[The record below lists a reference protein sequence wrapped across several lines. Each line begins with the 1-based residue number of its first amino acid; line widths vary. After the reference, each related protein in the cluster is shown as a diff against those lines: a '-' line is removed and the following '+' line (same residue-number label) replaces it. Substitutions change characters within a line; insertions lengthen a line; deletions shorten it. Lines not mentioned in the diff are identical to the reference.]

1 MTRATLRDVAAQ
13 AGVSHQTV
21 SNVLNDHPSIRPT
34 TRQRVL
40 DAIAKLDYHPNQ
52 AAKALRESRVTTLCC
67 AFYDFA
73 AHDIADP
80 YRNLIQSAFIA
91 EANAQGYSLM
101 TLFLDSGHQES
112 FVQMRSAF
120 LQGRFGGALVVG
132 STATSQQLQ
141 MLEDWQMPAV
151 LFDQTVPQLHLPS
164 VSADYA
170 GGMHQLV
177 AHHAK
182 AGRQRLALIIPT
194 SYQGS
199 TAVARREGFVRAAQ
213 ERKLAYRVAEGDWS
227 YASGEAALEALHAS
241 DFQPDA
247 VLAGNDRMAAGALRA
262 ARRLGLKVPDEV
274 AISGFDDFE
283 FALYT
288 APTLTTVHV
297 PYAEMARQ
305 AVGLLLSQISGPP
318 ASTAGATAAS
328 LVLSPELIVRES
340 A

>member
-40 DAIAKLDYHPNQ
+40 EAIRTLDYHPNQ
-52 AAKALRESRVTTLCC
+52 AAKALRESRITSLCC

-101 TLFLDSGHQES
+101 TLFLDGEQPES
-112 FVQMRSAF
+112 FFQMRSAF

-141 MLEDWQMPAV
+141 MIEDWQMPAV
-151 LFDQTVPQLHLPS
+151 LFDQTVTDLKLPS

-170 GGMHQLV
+170 WGMRQLV
-177 AHHAK
+177 AHHAE
-182 AGRQRLALIIPT
+182 AGRKRLALIIPT
-194 SYQGS
+194 AYQGS
-199 TAVARREGFVRAAQ
+199 TALARRQSFVQAA
-213 ERKLAYRVAEGDWS
+213 EEWGLAYRIVEGDWS
-227 YASGEAALEALHAS
+227 YASGEAAFTALHAG
-241 DFQPDA
+241 DFKPDA

-262 ARRLGLKVPDEV
+262 ARSLGLNVPGEV

-305 AVGLLLSQISGPP
+305 AVGLLLSQINGSPGDTALSLLPP
-318 ASTAGATAAS
+318 K
-328 LVLSPELIVRES
+328 LMVRES